1 MNPHLTSSLIPSF
14 ALAFVIF
21 LQPSS
26 FLRAQGL
33 LTPPGAPA
41 PTMKTLDQMEP
52 RTPISTYGTNITAG
66 GSYYLTANLT
76 GASTTQ
82 DAITISA
89 DNVTIDLNGFALLNT
104 AGTGTSA
111 DGISF
116 TSRKN
121 VTIRNGT
128 IQGFSRGIFG
138 NGISPGILL
147 EYLKIGGCFL
157 RGISLLPN
165 TDVPGGVVR
174 HNVIYTI
181 GGSTVGAA
189 DQEVRGIELS
199 GGSFVVEANTV
210 VGITG
215 KGASE
220 GYGIFCTLNQD
231 TFVINNR
238 ISRTDNGIRMNG
250 PNEYRDNFTSNCT
263 NPYVAGT
270 DRGNNN

>member
-1 MNPHLTSSLIPSF
+1 MNPLHSPSRLALLVSL
-14 ALAFVIF
+14 FVIRH
-21 LQPSS
+21 SS
-26 FLRAQGL
+26 FVIAQGS

-41 PTMKTLDQMEP
+41 PLFKTLDQVEP
-52 RTPISTYGTNITAG
+52 RTPISTYGTNITTG

-76 GASTTQ
+76 GSSTTQ

-104 AGTGTSA
+104 AGAGTSA

-128 IQGFSRGIFG
+128 IQGFLRGIFG
-138 NGISPGILL
+138 NGVSPGILI
-147 EYLKIGGCFL
+147 EHLKVGTCFQ

-174 HNVIYTI
+174 DNVVYTI
-181 GGSTVGAA
+181 GGTTTGAA
-189 DQEVRGIELS
+189 DLEIRGIELS
-199 GGSFVVEANTV
+199 GGSFVVEGNTV
-210 VGITG
+210 VGVTG